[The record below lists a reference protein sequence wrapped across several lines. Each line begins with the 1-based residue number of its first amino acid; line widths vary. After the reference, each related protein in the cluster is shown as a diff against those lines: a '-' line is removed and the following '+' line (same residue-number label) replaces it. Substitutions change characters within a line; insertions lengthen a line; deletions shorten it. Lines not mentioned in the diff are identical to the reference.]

1 MSANEQFELGIRRLR
16 EVFGAIEAEA
26 RRIATLDEHQK
37 ALEQQISA
45 LAQAKQ
51 QSLDEAT
58 KATARVTEARRELA
72 EVEAKTQDIRRAA
85 EKQAA
90 EIVNNAKAAARQHRI
105 TAENAVNQ
113 ARAALGSINNAT

>member
-45 LAQAKQ
+45 LAQAKA
-51 QSLDEAT
+51 QSLVEAQ
-58 KATARVTEARRELA
+58 KATQQIVAARRELA

-90 EIVNNAKAAARQHRI
+90 EIVNSAKAEAKRHRI
-105 TAENAVNQ
+105 TAENAVRQ
-113 ARAALGSINNAT
+113 ASAVLEGISHEA